1 MTKAQRQRWGSGAAP
16 TPLAAFARKALSVTI
31 LAFAWTAIFAGTASA
46 DTRTV
51 YDTFQKKGGYTLSD
65 YYGKWENGPGG
76 AYGLGDMGVSPGDT
90 RSFAGG
96 TFYIDDAPFRTSY
109 DFSVFDHL
117 KYIATSKQSFAVPA
131 RGSVMFSSEI
141 TASTPGTVPGRVVHG
156 TYGPPGSYPN
166 GGPYSATVL
175 QGQQAGAVMNMV
187 DFCTGQLF
195 DWFVAGNTAFP
206 LIERL
211 PTSVTQ
217 NTSNPACA
225 GNYAGPNEMYTQII
239 KEVPIA
245 AGVTHRVGIR
255 YTRTPKTSY
264 VEYFL
269 DGKLVAKS
277 TNIGVPLDV
286 QGVTYTGI
294 SPSIPGATGED
305 LRTKIN
311 SFSIGHGTFSLLDAF
326 PYQWGWF
333 DVCPG
338 ASLSPLEAAA
348 CGLSVSIPTSERLFG
363 QGVRAHF
370 DNFTV
375 TTSTG

>member
-1 MTKAQRQRWGSGAAP
+1 MRKVLPVVLIALALTGIFGGS
-16 TPLAAFARKALSVTI
+16 
-31 LAFAWTAIFAGTASA
+31 ASA
-46 DTRTV
+46 DTKTV
-51 YDTFQKKGGYTLSD
+51 YDTFQKKGGYTLAD
-65 YYGKWENGPGG
+65 YYAKWSNGPGG
-76 AYGLGDMGVSPGDT
+76 AFGLGDMGVAPGDT
-90 RSFAGG
+90 RSFASG
-96 TFYIDDAPFRTSY
+96 TFYIDDAPFRTAN

-117 KYIATSKQSFAVPA
+117 KYIATSNESFAVPA
-131 RGSVMFSSEI
+131 RGSVEFSSEI
-141 TASTPGTVPGRVVHG
+141 TAVTPGTIPGRVVHG

-166 GGPYSATVL
+166 GDPYSATVL

-195 DWFVAGNTAFP
+195 DWFVSGNTAFT

-239 KEVPIA
+239 DEIPISPS
-245 AGVTHRVGIR
+245 VKHRVAIR
-255 YTRTPKTSY
+255 YTRTPTKSY

-269 DGKLVAKS
+269 DSKLVSKVS
-277 TNIGVPLDV
+277 NIGVPLDV
-286 QGVTYTGI
+286 QGVNYTGI
-294 SPSIPGATGED
+294 YPAIPGATGED

-333 DVCPG
+333 DVCTG
-338 ASLSPLEAAA
+338 GSLDPLTAAA

-370 DNFTV
+370 DDFTV
-375 TTSTG
+375 TTTTG

>member
-1 MTKAQRQRWGSGAAP
+1 M
-16 TPLAAFARKALSVTI
+16 RKALPVALI
-31 LAFAWTAIFAGTASA
+31 ALALTVIFGGTASA
-46 DTRTV
+46 DTKTV
-51 YDTFQKKGGYTLSD
+51 YDTFQKKGGYSLDD
-65 YYGKWENGPGG
+65 YNAKWSNI
-76 AYGLGDMGVSPGDT
+76 YGLGDMAEAPGDT
-90 RSFAGG
+90 RSFSDG

-117 KYIATSKQSFAVPA
+117 KYIAISNDSFAVPA
-131 RGSVMFSSEI
+131 RGSVMFSSQI
-141 TASTPGTVPGRVVHG
+141 TAATPGTIPGYVVNG

-166 GGPYSATVL
+166 GEPYSATVL

-195 DWFVAGNTAFP
+195 DWFVAGNTAFT

-211 PTSVTQ
+211 PSSVTG
-217 NTSNPACA
+217 NTSQPGCED
-225 GNYAGPNEMYTQII
+225 NYAGPNEMYTQII

-245 AGVTHRVGIR
+245 SGVSHKVAIR
-255 YTRTPKTSY
+255 YTRTPTSSY
-264 VEYFL
+264 VEYLL
-269 DGKLVAKS
+269 DGKLVSKAK
-277 TNIGVPLDV
+277 NIGVPLDV
-286 QGVTYTGI
+286 QGVNYTGI
-294 SPSIPGATGED
+294 SPSIPGATGEN
-305 LRTKIN
+305 LRSKIN
-311 SFSIGHGTFSLLDAF
+311 SFSIGHGTFSLIDAF

-338 ASLSPLEAAA
+338 ASLSALEAAA
-348 CGLSVSIPTSERLFG
+348 CGLSVSIPTSERIFG

>member
-1 MTKAQRQRWGSGAAP
+1 M
-16 TPLAAFARKALSVTI
+16 RKALPVALVV
-31 LAFAWTAIFAGTASA
+31 LALAVIFAGTASA
-46 DTRTV
+46 GTKTV

-65 YYGKWENGPGG
+65 YYAKWSNGPGG
-76 AYGLGDMGVSPGDT
+76 AYGLGDMGVAPGDT
-90 RSFAGG
+90 RSFADG
-96 TFYIDDAPFRTSY
+96 TFYIDDAPFRTSA

-117 KYIATSKQSFAVPA
+117 KYIATSNQSFAVPA
-131 RGSVMFSSEI
+131 RGSVEFSSEI
-141 TASTPGTVPGRVVHG
+141 TAVTPGTIPGRVVHG

-166 GGPYSATVL
+166 GDPYSATVL

-195 DWFVAGNTAFP
+195 DWFVSGNTAFT

-225 GNYAGPNEMYTQII
+225 GNFAGPNEMYTQII
-239 KEVPIA
+239 DEIPISPGMKHKVA
-245 AGVTHRVGIR
+245 IR
-255 YTRTPKTSY
+255 YTRTPTTSY

-269 DGKLVAKS
+269 DSKLVSKVS
-277 TNIGVPLDV
+277 NIGVPLDV
-286 QGVTYTGI
+286 QGVDYTGI
-294 SPSIPGATGED
+294 SPAIPGATGED

-338 ASLSPLEAAA
+338 GSLSALEAAA

-370 DNFTV
+370 DDFTV

>member
-1 MTKAQRQRWGSGAAP
+1 
-16 TPLAAFARKALSVTI
+16 
-31 LAFAWTAIFAGTASA
+31 
-46 DTRTV
+46 
-51 YDTFQKKGGYTLSD
+51 
-65 YYGKWENGPGG
+65 
-76 AYGLGDMGVSPGDT
+76 
-90 RSFAGG
+90 
-96 TFYIDDAPFRTSY
+96 
-109 DFSVFDHL
+109 
-117 KYIATSKQSFAVPA
+117 
-131 RGSVMFSSEI
+131 
-141 TASTPGTVPGRVVHG
+141 
-156 TYGPPGSYPN
+156 
-166 GGPYSATVL
+166 
-175 QGQQAGAVMNMV
+175 MV

-195 DWFVAGNTAFP
+195 DWFISGNTAFP

-211 PTSVTQ
+211 PTSVTG
-217 NTSNPACA
+217 NTSVPGCE

-239 KEVPIA
+239 KEVPLT
-245 AGVTHRVGIR
+245 AGVSHKVAIR
-255 YTRTPKTSY
+255 YTRTPTISY

-269 DGKLVAKS
+269 DRKLVSKVK
-277 TNIGVPLDV
+277 NIGVPLDV
-286 QGVTYTGI
+286 QGVSYTGT

-338 ASLSPLEAAA
+338 GSPSVLEAAA
-348 CGLSVSIPTSERLFG
+348 CGLSVSIPPSERLFG

>member
-1 MTKAQRQRWGSGAAP
+1 
-16 TPLAAFARKALSVTI
+16 
-31 LAFAWTAIFAGTASA
+31 
-46 DTRTV
+46 
-51 YDTFQKKGGYTLSD
+51 
-65 YYGKWENGPGG
+65 
-76 AYGLGDMGVSPGDT
+76 
-90 RSFAGG
+90 
-96 TFYIDDAPFRTSY
+96 
-109 DFSVFDHL
+109 
-117 KYIATSKQSFAVPA
+117 
-131 RGSVMFSSEI
+131 
-141 TASTPGTVPGRVVHG
+141 
-156 TYGPPGSYPN
+156 
-166 GGPYSATVL
+166 
-175 QGQQAGAVMNMV
+175 MNMV

-195 DWFVAGNTAFP
+195 DWFISGNTAFP

-211 PTSVTQ
+211 PTSVTG
-217 NTSNPACA
+217 NTSVPGCE

-239 KEVPIA
+239 KEVPLA
-245 AGVTHRVGIR
+245 AGVNHKVAIR
-255 YTRTPKTSY
+255 YTRTPTSSY

-269 DGKLVAKS
+269 DSKLVSKVK
-277 TNIGVPLDV
+277 NIGVPLDV
-286 QGVTYTGI
+286 QGVSYTGT

-338 ASLSPLEAAA
+338 GSLSALEAAA
-348 CGLSVSIPTSERLFG
+348 CGLSVSIPTSERIFG